1 MFRRLL
7 IQSSKRGATLINR
20 QQNITVTKSFLI
32 PIMATQS
39 FSTTKPV
46 ERGLQYL
53 SKIENY
59 DSSTYKT
66 LAFYK
71 FHTFTKAE
79 LEEFRIQLL
88 TDLGEMGIVGR
99 IYISTEGVNAQIA
112 CPEECLPRLQ
122 EYHAKVL
129 KPMFNDNLMD
139 LNIGTEHGLRSFRA
153 LHVRIRK
160 QLIVDGLDS
169 STYDLT
175 DEPSHLS
182 PAEWHNRLTTYEEE
196 TGKKPVVIDMRN
208 HYESKIGFFDG
219 AICPDADTYK
229 DSIDAM
235 NDICENLPRDQEIF
249 MYCTGGIRCTKAGA
263 ILQSASKFKTV
274 HLVEGGITSYGRWV
288 AEQED
293 KESLFRGK
301 NFTFDAR
308 MGEKIT
314 DEVIGKCH
322 LCGTPSNRYQN
333 CAHAS
338 CNILMLCCPNC
349 SGQFLNTCA
358 RLPCYDTVS
367 EFIKQSKPHFEPAG
381 AVLVDGVRVFLKQ
394 GEKDMDNGSKRIVIG
409 KKGVRCDH
417 DHISRTRAIDILGEP
432 GEILKEWAKAG
443 RDLPSKPVDV

>member
-7 IQSSKRGATLINR
+7 TQSSKRGATLINR
-20 QQNITVTKSFLI
+20 QRNITVTKSFLI

-99 IYISTEGVNAQIA
+99 IYISAEGVNAQIA

-160 QLIVDGLDS
+160 QVS
-169 STYDLT
+169 
-175 DEPSHLS
+175 
-182 PAEWHNRLTTYEEE
+182 
-196 TGKKPVVIDMRN
+196 
-208 HYESKIGFFDG
+208 FFF
-219 AICPDADTYK
+219 T
-229 DSIDAM
+229 
-235 NDICENLPRDQEIF
+235 
-249 MYCTGGIRCTKAGA
+249 
-263 ILQSASKFKTV
+263 
-274 HLVEGGITSYGRWV
+274 
-288 AEQED
+288 
-293 KESLFRGK
+293 SLFFVLFLTR
-301 NFTFDAR
+301 R
-308 MGEKIT
+308 LYIT
-314 DEVIGKCH
+314 CVAYCRWI
-322 LCGTPSNRYQN
+322 RFY
-333 CAHAS
+333 
-338 CNILMLCCPNC
+338 NI
-349 SGQFLNTCA
+349 
-358 RLPCYDTVS
+358 
-367 EFIKQSKPHFEPAG
+367 
-381 AVLVDGVRVFLKQ
+381 
-394 GEKDMDNGSKRIVIG
+394 
-409 KKGVRCDH
+409 
-417 DHISRTRAIDILGEP
+417 
-432 GEILKEWAKAG
+432 
-443 RDLPSKPVDV
+443 